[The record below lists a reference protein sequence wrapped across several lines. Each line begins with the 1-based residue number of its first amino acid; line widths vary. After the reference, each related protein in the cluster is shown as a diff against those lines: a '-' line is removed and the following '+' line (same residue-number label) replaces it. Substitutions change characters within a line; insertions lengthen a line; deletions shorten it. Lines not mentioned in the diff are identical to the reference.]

1 MREKAKQFQVEVD
14 ICTQYRLGRME
25 ESNYRIEAGNSRI
38 EKCLA
43 ELLNGKLGIPD
54 AAVIEPC
61 S

>member
-1 MREKAKQFQVEVD
+1 MREMANQFQVEVD

-38 EKCLA
+38 ETSLA
-43 ELLNGKLGIPD
+43 KLLSGKLGISLRRND
-54 AAVIEPC
+54 RT